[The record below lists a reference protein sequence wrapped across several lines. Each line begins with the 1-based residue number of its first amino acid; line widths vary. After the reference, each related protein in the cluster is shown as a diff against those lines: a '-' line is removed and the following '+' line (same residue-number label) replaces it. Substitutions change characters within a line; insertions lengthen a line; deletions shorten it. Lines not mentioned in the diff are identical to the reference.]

1 MSHSVDHIHCLDQ
14 RLIVEGDPGLSE
26 AQPMRLWVPSER
38 IAVHLINIPNAPE
51 RKWAELIPWILEDR
65 ILQPVDEMHFVIVGR
80 FGNDQLQVLAISQQ
94 DMRDWHR
101 VALNAGV
108 TATSMVPDFLALPW
122 EEGRISVG
130 WREGV
135 CLVRYSAEG
144 GFAAKPAIAWAMIDN
159 LVAAAQVPPRLSIS
173 IPNSE
178 LIPAHLQA
186 KADINAAAIDWQF
199 GDISLSPNLLIGPFK
214 PPLPSKS
221 SSEWLPVVALIVL
234 SVALLF
240 ACLQISINHYSQQID
255 AMDKQV
261 QISYSRLFAGR
272 KPQPMDVRDSAQRQL
287 SRLFKQQ
294 QSLQSPS
301 LAALIALDSLMV
313 DCECNLIALTADDD
327 GMRLRIRSGEK
338 LKSKGL
344 SIPGYQLSI
353 EADKTID
360 VIVLTVLAS
369 PALGGGK

>member
-1 MSHSVDHIHCLDQ
+1 M
-14 RLIVEGDPGLSE
+14 
-26 AQPMRLWVPSER
+26 
-38 IAVHLINIPNAPE
+38 
-51 RKWAELIPWILEDR
+51 
-65 ILQPVDEMHFVIVGR
+65 
-80 FGNDQLQVLAISQQ
+80 
-94 DMRDWHR
+94 
-101 VALNAGV
+101 
-108 TATSMVPDFLALPW
+108 
-122 EEGRISVG
+122 
-130 WREGV
+130 
-135 CLVRYSAEG
+135 
-144 GFAAKPAIAWAMIDN
+144 
-159 LVAAAQVPPRLSIS
+159 AAAQVPPRLSIS

-214 PPLPSKS
+214 PPLASKS